1 MRPFVPSPVRPHI
14 RRAAW
19 LNLCLTAGLLTGLT
33 PCPLIA
39 QATDPAPQKAEDA
52 VDAFMRQQMVQA
64 HIPGAAVAVIRN
76 GRLEKLATY
85 GSASLETGAALTPDS
100 PFQLASATKLFTGVL
115 LMQLVEEGKVKLDEP
130 IATYLGPVPESWK
143 PITVRQ
149 LAAHASGMKQQM
161 VGTPDQTLAQAVT
174 AAQALPLATAPG
186 AVSAYGS
193 DDFSVLALILERAG
207 GQPFPELLRA
217 RIWTPLG
224 LAHTAFEGA
233 TQAGATRTA
242 EVLPGRVSVYR
253 WVGDRQRLHWF
264 LYPAHTYAAGGAFAS
279 LRDLT
284 AFLQAVDQGRLLSA
298 SGREALWTPLRLN
311 DGTAAGFGVAWS
323 TGTLGGRPCT
333 GHSGGPALSDVVYLP
348 GERLG
353 VIVLTNQQTLSPSL
367 ARAIAARLLP
377 PGPLAMPLATKT
389 DAPDADPT
397 LTARHRAILE
407 ALGQG
412 QAQAA
417 EFSGEAA
424 AALPEARL
432 WVGLQVQPYGALT
445 RLTFLEEHR
454 DQGRR
459 VRTYRAVHDS
469 GGVIAWTLTL
479 DAQGRIADFDL
490 KEV

>member
-1 MRPFVPSPVRPHI
+1 MRPFVPRPVRPHL

-19 LNLCLTAGLLTGLT
+19 LNLCLGASLLTGLA
-33 PCPLIA
+33 PRPLTA
-39 QATDPAPQKAEDA
+39 QATGPAPQKAEDA
-52 VDAFMRQQMVQA
+52 VDAFMRQQMARA
-64 HIPGAAVAVIRN
+64 HIPGAAVAVLRN
-76 GRLEKLATY
+76 GRLEKLAAY
-85 GSASLETGAALTPDS
+85 GTASLETGAALTLDS
-100 PFQLASATKLFTGVL
+100 PFQLASATKLFTGML
-115 LMQLVEEGKVKLDEP
+115 LMQLVEEGKVRLDEP
-130 IATYLGPVPESWK
+130 IATYLGAVPESWK

-149 LAAHASGMKQQM
+149 LAAHASGMKPQM
-161 VGTPDQTLAQAVT
+161 VGTPGQTLAQAVA
-174 AAQALPLATAPG
+174 AAQALPLAAAPG

-217 RIWTPLG
+217 RIWAPLG

-233 TQAGATRTA
+233 TQVGPTRTA

-253 WVGDRQRLHWF
+253 WEGDRQRLHWF

-279 LRDLT
+279 LRDLAT
-284 AFLQAVDQGRLLSA
+284 FLQAVDQGRLLSA
-298 SGREALWTPLRLN
+298 ASREALWTPLRLN
-311 DGTAAGFGVAWS
+311 DGSPAGFGVAWS

-367 ARAIAARLLP
+367 ARALAAKLLP
-377 PGPLAMPLATKT
+377 PGPLVTKASP

-397 LTARHRAILE
+397 LTARHRAVIE

-412 QAQAA
+412 QAQAV

-454 DQGRR
+454 HQGRR

-469 GGVIAWTLTL
+469 GGVITWTLTL